1 LAKEF
6 SLTPE
11 DVSDI
16 VAIISTSGFDQLDVS
31 TTRFRLILS
40 RKNEGW
46 TQEWT
51 WNEVS
56 EVEGAGT
63 PTATKLSSAPT
74 RDLDAATAPVEYGGL
89 APVTAPLPG
98 TFYRSPQPGAPP
110 YVTEGDAVE
119 EGTIL
124 GIIETMKLMSPVTAA
139 GRGTIVQILVSN
151 GMPIDAET
159 TLMLIRPDPS

>member
-1 LAKEF
+1 MAREF

-16 VAIISTSGFDQLDVS
+16 VAIIANSGFDQLDVS

-51 WNEVS
+51 CNEAS
-56 EVEGAGT
+56 EIEGAGT
-63 PTATKLSSAPT
+63 PTAAKLSSVPI
-74 RDLDAATAPVEYGGL
+74 RDRDAATAPVEYGGL
-89 APVTAPLPG
+89 TPVTAPLPG

-110 YVTEGDAVE
+110 YVTEGAAVE

-124 GIIETMKLMSPVTAA
+124 GIIETMKLMSPVTSAD
-139 GRGTIVQILVSN
+139 RGTIVQILVSN
-151 GMPIDAET
+151 GMPIDADT